1 MSVSSIEDKVVI
13 VTGAGGGIGSATA
26 RLLAQRGAKVVVA
39 DLKLA
44 TAECVVEDIRRSGGT
59 AVAVP
64 VDVTNREEVANLV
77 AAATDRF
84 GRLDVM
90 INNAGVGP
98 VSYLRE
104 LKVDEW
110 DLMIE
115 VNLRGVLNG
124 IAAALPVFQEQDF
137 GQFVNT
143 ASTAAYTTNPTMA
156 VYSGVKSAVV
166 AVSEGLRKEAG
177 PNLRVSVV
185 SPGFVATEFV
195 QTVSDPEVRDQL
207 LTQRDTFAI
216 SPDAIARAIA
226 FAIEQPPEVDVNEIV
241 IRPTAQT

>member
-1 MSVSSIEDKVVI
+1 MTIENKVVI
-13 VTGAGGGIGSATA
+13 ITGAGGGIGSATA
-26 RLLAQRGAKVVVA
+26 RLLAERGAQVVLAGRDLAKAERVA
-39 DLKLA
+39 EQIERA
-44 TAECVVEDIRRSGGT
+44 GGT
-59 AVAVP
+59 AVAIP
-64 VDVTNREEVANLV
+64 VDVTNRDEVIDLV
-77 AAATDRF
+77 AAVTDRF

-90 INNAGVGP
+90 VNNAGVGP

-110 DLMIE
+110 DLMVD

-124 IAAALPVFQEQDF
+124 IAAALPVFREQEV
-137 GQFVNT
+137 GQFVNV
-143 ASTAAYTTNPTMA
+143 ASTAAYTTTPTMA
-156 VYSGVKSAVV
+156 VYSGVKTAVR

-195 QTVSDPEVRDQL
+195 RTVSDDQVRGQL
-207 LTQRDTFAI
+207 LEQRDTFAI

-226 FAIEQPPEVDVNEIV
+226 FAIEQPPDVDVNEIV
-241 IRPTAQT
+241 IRPTAQA

>member
-1 MSVSSIEDKVVI
+1 MSAIEGKVVI
-13 VTGAGGGIGSATA
+13 ITGAGGGIGSATA
-26 RLLAQRGAKVVVA
+26 HALAQGGAKVVLA
-39 DLKLA
+39 DRNYA
-44 TAECVVEDIRRSGGT
+44 TACRVSEQIEGNGGT
-59 AVAVP
+59 AWAMP
-64 VDVTNREEVANLV
+64 VDVTDRSEVTNLV

-90 INNAGVGP
+90 VNNAGVGP
-98 VSYLRE
+98 VSYLDE

-110 DLMIE
+110 ELMVN

-124 IAAALPVFQEQDF
+124 IAAALPVFRGQGF
-137 GQFVNT
+137 GQFVNV
-143 ASTAAYTTNPTMA
+143 ASTAAYTTSPTMA
-156 VYSGVKSAVV
+156 VYSGVKTAVR

-177 PNLRVSVV
+177 PHLRVSVV

-195 QTVSDPEVRDQL
+195 QTVSDPEVRGQL
-207 LTQRDTFAI
+207 LKQRDAMAV

-241 IRPTAQT
+241 IRPTAQA

>member
-1 MSVSSIEDKVVI
+1 MSSIRDKVVI

-26 RLLAQRGAKVVVA
+26 RLLAERGAKVVLAGRSPAPVERVA
-39 DLKLA
+39 A
-44 TAECVVEDIRRSGGT
+44 QIEGAGGT
-59 AVAVP
+59 AVAIP
-64 VDVTNREEVANLV
+64 VDVTDRGDVIDLI
-77 AAATDRF
+77 AATTDRF

-90 INNAGVGP
+90 VNNAGVGP
-98 VSYLRE
+98 VSYLDE

-110 DLMIE
+110 DLMVD

-124 IAAALPVFQEQDF
+124 IAAALPVFRGQDF
-137 GQFVNT
+137 GQFVNV
-143 ASTAAYTTNPTMA
+143 ASTAAYTTTPTMA
-156 VYSGVKSAVV
+156 VYSGTKTAVR

-195 QTVSDPEVRDQL
+195 RTVSDEQVREQL
-207 LTQRDTFAI
+207 LKRRDTFAI

-241 IRPTAQT
+241 IRPTAQA

>member
-1 MSVSSIEDKVVI
+1 LTIENKVVI
-13 VTGAGGGIGSATA
+13 ITGAGGGIGSATA
-26 RLLAQRGAKVVVA
+26 RLLAERGAQVVLAGRDLAKAERVA
-39 DLKLA
+39 EQIERA
-44 TAECVVEDIRRSGGT
+44 GGT
-59 AVAVP
+59 AVAIP
-64 VDVTNREEVANLV
+64 VDVTNRAEVIKLV
-77 AAATDRF
+77 TAATDRF

-90 INNAGVGP
+90 VNNAGVGP

-110 DLMIE
+110 DLMVD

-124 IAAALPVFQEQDF
+124 IAAALPVFREQEV
-137 GQFVNT
+137 GQFVNV
-143 ASTAAYTTNPTMA
+143 ASTAAYTTTPTMA
-156 VYSGVKSAVV
+156 VYSGVKTAVR

-195 QTVSDPEVRDQL
+195 RTVSDDQVRGQL
-207 LTQRDTFAI
+207 LKQRDTFAI

-226 FAIEQPPEVDVNEIV
+226 FAIEQPPDVDVNEIV
-241 IRPTAQT
+241 IRPTAQA

>member
-1 MSVSSIEDKVVI
+1 MSSIESKVVI

-26 RLLAQRGAKVVVA
+26 RLLAERGARVVVA
-39 DLKLA
+39 DLNLA
-44 TAECVVEDIRRSGGT
+44 NAESVAEQIRRGGGT
-59 AVAVP
+59 AAAMP
-64 VDVTNREEVANLV
+64 VDVTNRKEVANLV
-77 AAATDRF
+77 AATTDRF
-84 GRLDVM
+84 GHLDVM
-90 INNAGVGP
+90 VNNAGVGP
-98 VSYLRE
+98 VSYLHE

-124 IAAALPVFQEQDF
+124 IAAALPVFRDQDF

-177 PNLRVSVV
+177 PHLRVSVI
-185 SPGFVATEFV
+185 SPGFVATDFV
-195 QTVSDPEVRDQL
+195 QTVSDTQVREQL
-207 LTQRDTFAI
+207 LERRDEYAI
-216 SPDAIARAIA
+216 SPDAIARGIV

-241 IRPTAQT
+241 IRPTAQA

>member
-1 MSVSSIEDKVVI
+1 MSSIEDKVII
-13 VTGAGGGIGSATA
+13 VTGAGGGIGGATA
-26 RLLAQRGAKVVVA
+26 RQLAESGARVVLADRNLASAERVA
-39 DLKLA
+39 
-44 TAECVVEDIRRSGGT
+44 EQIQERGGT
-59 AVAVP
+59 AVAIP
-64 VDVTNREEVANLV
+64 VDVTSRKDVANLV

-90 INNAGVGP
+90 VNNAGVGP
-98 VSYLRE
+98 VSYLHE

-124 IAAALPVFQEQDF
+124 IAAALPVFRGQDS
-137 GQFVNT
+137 GQFVNV
-143 ASTAAYTTNPTMA
+143 ASTAAYTTSPTMA
-156 VYSGVKSAVV
+156 VYSGVKTAVR

-195 QTVSDPEVRDQL
+195 ETVSDPEVREQL
-207 LTQRDTFAI
+207 L
-216 SPDAIARAIA
+216 
-226 FAIEQPPEVDVNEIV
+226 
-241 IRPTAQT
+241 

>member
-1 MSVSSIEDKVVI
+1 MSSIKDKVVI

-26 RLLAQRGAKVVVA
+26 RLLAERGAKVVLADRNLGPAERVA
-39 DLKLA
+39 GQI
-44 TAECVVEDIRRSGGT
+44 ERNGGT
-59 AVAVP
+59 AVAIP
-64 VDVTNREEVANLV
+64 VDVTNRSEVSNLV
-77 AAATDRF
+77 AAATDRV
-84 GRLDVM
+84 GRLDVLVT
-90 INNAGVGP
+90 NAGVGP
-98 VSYLRE
+98 VSYLHE

-110 DLMIE
+110 DLMVE

-124 IAAALPVFQEQDF
+124 IAAALPVFRAQDV
-137 GQFVNT
+137 GQFVNV
-143 ASTAAYTTNPTMA
+143 ASTAAYTTSPTMA
-156 VYSGVKSAVV
+156 VYSGVKTAVR

-195 QTVSDPEVRDQL
+195 RTVSDDQVREQL
-207 LTQRDTFAI
+207 LQQRDTFAI

-241 IRPTAQT
+241 IRPTAQA

>member
-1 MSVSSIEDKVVI
+1 MSTIKDKVVI

-26 RLLAQRGAKVVVA
+26 ALLAERGAKVVLADRNLTAATRVA
-39 DLKLA
+39 EKIESD
-44 TAECVVEDIRRSGGT
+44 GGT
-59 AVAVP
+59 AVAMP
-64 VDVTNREEVANLV
+64 VDVTNRSEVANLV

-84 GRLDVM
+84 GRLDVLV
-90 INNAGVGP
+90 NNAGVGP
-98 VSYLRE
+98 VSYLHE

-110 DLMIE
+110 DLMVE

-124 IAAALPVFQEQDF
+124 IAAALPVFRAQET
-137 GQFVNT
+137 GQFVNI
-143 ASTAAYTTNPTMA
+143 ASTAAYTTSPTMA
-156 VYSGVKSAVV
+156 VYSGVKTAVR

-195 QTVSDPEVRDQL
+195 QTVSDEQVREQL
-207 LTQRDTFAI
+207 LQQRDKFAI
-216 SPDAIARAIA
+216 SPDAIARAVA

-241 IRPTAQT
+241 IRPTAQS

>member
-1 MSVSSIEDKVVI
+1 MSSIEDKVII
-13 VTGAGGGIGSATA
+13 VTGAGGGIGGATA
-26 RLLAQRGAKVVVA
+26 RQLAESGARVVLADRNLASAERVA
-39 DLKLA
+39 
-44 TAECVVEDIRRSGGT
+44 EQIQERGGT
-59 AVAVP
+59 AVAIP
-64 VDVTNREEVANLV
+64 VDVTSRKDVANLV

-90 INNAGVGP
+90 VNNAGVGP
-98 VSYLRE
+98 VSYLHE

-124 IAAALPVFQEQDF
+124 IAAALPVFRGQDS
-137 GQFVNT
+137 GQFVNV
-143 ASTAAYTTNPTMA
+143 ASTAAYTTSPTMA
-156 VYSGVKSAVV
+156 VYSGVKTAVR

-195 QTVSDPEVRDQL
+195 ETVSDAEVREQL
-207 LTQRDTFAI
+207 LKRRDAMAV

-241 IRPTAQT
+241 IRPTAQV

>member
-1 MSVSSIEDKVVI
+1 M
-13 VTGAGGGIGSATA
+13 
-26 RLLAQRGAKVVVA
+26 
-39 DLKLA
+39 
-44 TAECVVEDIRRSGGT
+44 
-59 AVAVP
+59 P
-64 VDVTNREEVANLV
+64 VDVTNRREVINLV

-84 GRLDVM
+84 GRLDVLVS
-90 INNAGVGP
+90 NAGVGP
-98 VSYLRE
+98 VSYLDE

-110 DLMIE
+110 DLMVE

-124 IAAALPVFQEQDF
+124 IAAALPVFRAQDF
-137 GQFVNT
+137 GQFVNV
-143 ASTAAYTTNPTMA
+143 ASTAAYTTSPTMA
-156 VYSGVKSAVV
+156 VYSGVKTAVR

-195 QTVSDPEVRDQL
+195 QTVSDAAVREQL
-207 LTQRDTFAI
+207 LKQRDAMAV

-241 IRPTAQT
+241 IRPTAQALGTRKQKTEVEDKKRNMS

>member
-1 MSVSSIEDKVVI
+1 MSSIKDKVVI

-26 RLLAQRGAKVVVA
+26 RLLAERGAKVVLADRTLTKAEQVA
-39 DLKLA
+39 K
-44 TAECVVEDIRRSGGT
+44 EIGGN
-59 AVAVP
+59 AVAMP
-64 VDVTNREEVANLV
+64 VDVTNRSEMTNLI

-84 GRLDVM
+84 GRLDVLV
-90 INNAGVGP
+90 NNAGVGP
-98 VSYLRE
+98 VSYLHE

-110 DLMIE
+110 DLMVE

-124 IAAALPVFQEQDF
+124 IAAALPVFRAQDV
-137 GQFVNT
+137 GQFVNV
-143 ASTAAYTTNPTMA
+143 ASTAAYTTSPTMA
-156 VYSGVKSAVV
+156 VYSATKTAVR

-177 PNLRVSVV
+177 PKLRVSVV

-195 QTVSDPEVRDQL
+195 QTVSDDEVREQL
-207 LTQRDTFAI
+207 LKQRDTFAI

-241 IRPTAQT
+241 IRPTAQA

>member
-1 MSVSSIEDKVVI
+1 
-13 VTGAGGGIGSATA
+13 
-26 RLLAQRGAKVVVA
+26 A
-39 DLKLA
+39 DLNLA
-44 TAECVVEDIRRSGGT
+44 TAECVADQIRRTGGT

-64 VDVTNREEVANLV
+64 VDVTNRDEVANLV
-77 AAATDRF
+77 AAATDRY

-90 INNAGVGP
+90 VNNAGVGP

-124 IAAALPVFQEQDF
+124 IAAALPVFRAQDF
-137 GQFVNT
+137 GQFVNI
-143 ASTAAYTTNPTMA
+143 ASTAAYTTTPTMA
-156 VYSGVKSAVV
+156 VYSGVKTAVR

-185 SPGFVATEFV
+185 SPGFVATQFV
-195 QTVSDPEVRDQL
+195 QTVSDAEVR
-207 LTQRDTFAI
+207 
-216 SPDAIARAIA
+216 
-226 FAIEQPPEVDVNEIV
+226 EQ
-241 IRPTAQT
+241 

>member
-1 MSVSSIEDKVVI
+1 MSAIAGKVVI

-26 RLLAQRGAKVVVA
+26 RALADRGAKVVLA
-39 DLKLA
+39 DLNFAAACRA
-44 TAECVVEDIRRSGGT
+44 TGQVEGNGRT
-59 AVAVP
+59 AFAMP
-64 VDVTNREEVANLV
+64 VDVTNRSELTNLV
-77 AAATDRF
+77 AAAIDRF

-90 INNAGVGP
+90 VNNAGVGP
-98 VSYLRE
+98 VSYLHE

-110 DLMIE
+110 ELMVD

-124 IAAALPVFQEQDF
+124 IAAALPVFREQGF
-137 GQFVNT
+137 GQFVNV
-143 ASTAAYTTNPTMA
+143 ASTAAYTTSPTMA
-156 VYSGVKSAVV
+156 VYSGVKTAVR

-177 PNLRVSVV
+177 PHLRVSVV

-195 QTVSDPEVRDQL
+195 QTVSDPEVRGQL
-207 LTQRDTFAI
+207 LKQRDAMAV

-241 IRPTAQT
+241 IRPTAQA

>member
-1 MSVSSIEDKVVI
+1 MTIENKVVI
-13 VTGAGGGIGSATA
+13 ITGAGGGIGSATA
-26 RLLAQRGAKVVVA
+26 RLLAERGAQVVLA
-39 DLKLA
+39 GRDLAK
-44 TAECVVEDIRRSGGT
+44 AERIAEQIERAGGT
-59 AVAVP
+59 AVAIP
-64 VDVTNREEVANLV
+64 VDVTNRDEVIKLV
-77 AAATDRF
+77 TAATDRF

-90 INNAGVGP
+90 VNNAGVGP

-110 DLMIE
+110 DLMVD

-124 IAAALPVFQEQDF
+124 IAAALPVFREQEV
-137 GQFVNT
+137 GQFVNV
-143 ASTAAYTTNPTMA
+143 ASTAAYTTTPTMA
-156 VYSGVKSAVV
+156 VYSGVKTAVR

-195 QTVSDPEVRDQL
+195 RTVSDDQVRGQL
-207 LTQRDTFAI
+207 LEQRDTFAI

-226 FAIEQPPEVDVNEIV
+226 FAIEQPPDVDVNEIV
-241 IRPTAQT
+241 IRPTAQA

>member
-1 MSVSSIEDKVVI
+1 MSSIEDKVVI
-13 VTGAGGGIGSATA
+13 ITGAGGGIGGATA
-26 RLLAQRGAKVVVA
+26 RQLAESGARVVLADRNLASAERVA
-39 DLKLA
+39 
-44 TAECVVEDIRRSGGT
+44 EQIQERGGT
-59 AVAVP
+59 AVAIP
-64 VDVTNREEVANLV
+64 VDVTSRKDVANLV

-90 INNAGVGP
+90 VNNAGVGP
-98 VSYLRE
+98 VSYLHE

-124 IAAALPVFQEQDF
+124 IAAALPVFRGQDS
-137 GQFVNT
+137 GQFVNV
-143 ASTAAYTTNPTMA
+143 ASTAAYTTSPTMA
-156 VYSGVKSAVV
+156 VYSGVKTAVR

-185 SPGFVATEFV
+185 SPGFVATDFV
-195 QTVSDPEVRDQL
+195 ETVSDPEVREQL
-207 LTQRDTFAI
+207 LKRRDAMAV

-241 IRPTAQT
+241 IRPTAQV

>member
-1 MSVSSIEDKVVI
+1 MTIENKVVI
-13 VTGAGGGIGSATA
+13 ITGAGGGIGSATA
-26 RLLAQRGAKVVVA
+26 RLLAERGAQVVLAGRDLAKAERVA
-39 DLKLA
+39 EQIERA
-44 TAECVVEDIRRSGGT
+44 GGT
-59 AVAVP
+59 AVAIP
-64 VDVTNREEVANLV
+64 VDVTNRDEVIDLV
-77 AAATDRF
+77 AAVTDRF

-90 INNAGVGP
+90 VNNAGVGP

-110 DLMIE
+110 DLMVD

-124 IAAALPVFQEQDF
+124 IAAALPVFREQEV
-137 GQFVNT
+137 GQFVNV
-143 ASTAAYTTNPTMA
+143 ASTAAYTTTPTMA
-156 VYSGVKSAVV
+156 VYSGVKTAVR

-195 QTVSDPEVRDQL
+195 RTVSDDQVRGQL
-207 LTQRDTFAI
+207 LEQRDTFAI

-226 FAIEQPPEVDVNEIV
+226 FAIEQPPDVDVNEIV
-241 IRPTAQT
+241 IRPTAQV